1 MHHNCLLRDTCEKG
15 RHIVPKFRFDLSSMH
30 QASPTLHLHSIN
42 AKTIEIGH
50 RPRQNL
56 KEGEREITKRFKERR
71 QELEE
76 KNRKVIGLIKRRVFS
91 GTLLLTFSFSV
102 GCAHYPVNQPIK
114 EVRLDVGYRAGLMKT
129 PEKSDG
135 LLLYL
140 TFSGGGMRAAALS
153 YGVLEELRKT
163 EIVLDGRKRRL
174 LDEVDGISSVSGGSF
189 TAGYYGLF
197 GDRIFEDFE
206 NKFLKKNVQRGLI
219 LRALLN
225 VANWVRFFSPAFS
238 RSDLAAEYYDKHI
251 FEGGTFGDM
260 AARKGPFIIINATE
274 MTHGTR
280 VGFTQEAFDVICSDL
295 SPFSVAR
302 AAAAS
307 SAVPMALTPI
317 TVRNYAGTCGFKTPE
332 GFEKVLEDREV
343 LEQQFH
349 LLNDITPFLDPERK
363 PYIHLVDGGL
373 GDNLGLRAVLDR
385 VMIRGSVWEAIKG
398 TPMEKVRKVVFI
410 VVNAETEPDTKWDKR
425 ENNPSFGVML
435 ASYSSI
441 AIDRYNKE
449 TIALLK
455 KSVRS
460 WANEI
465 KTQRC
470 KGGAVSTSP
479 GSCGDIQFYVIEAK
493 FDALKDETERM
504 HFKRLPTAL
513 KLSPEEV
520 DKTRDAA
527 HRILSESKEFQR
539 LLLDLK

>member
-1 MHHNCLLRDTCEKG
+1 M
-15 RHIVPKFRFDLSSMH
+15 
-30 QASPTLHLHSIN
+30 
-42 AKTIEIGH
+42 
-50 RPRQNL
+50 
-56 KEGEREITKRFKERR
+56 KRFKKWR
-71 QELEE
+71 QELKN
-76 KNRKVIGLIKRRVFS
+76 KNRKIFGVNKKRILMDS
-91 GTLLLTFSFSV
+91 LLVALSFTV

-114 EVRLDVGYRAGLMKT
+114 EVRPDAGYRAAYMKT
-129 PEKSDG
+129 PENSDS

-163 EIVLDGRKRRL
+163 EIIIDGRRRRL
-174 LDEVDGISSVSGGSF
+174 LGEVDGISSVSGGSF

-197 GDRIFEDFE
+197 GDRIFDDFE
-206 NKFLKKNVQRGLI
+206 SKFLKKNIQRTLI
-219 LRALLN
+219 FRALLN
-225 VANWVRFFSPAFS
+225 VANWVRLFSATFA

-251 FEGGTFGDM
+251 FEGGSFGDM
-260 AARKGPFIIINATE
+260 AARKGPFIIMSATE

-280 VGFTQEAFDVICSDL
+280 MGFTQEGFDVICSDL

-317 TVRNYAGTCGFKTPE
+317 TLRNYAGTCGFKTPE
-332 GFEKVLEDREV
+332 GFEKVSEGREI
-343 LEQQFH
+343 LEQQFY
-349 LLNDITPFLDPERK
+349 LLNDITPFLDSEKK
-363 PYIHLVDGGL
+363 PYIHLGDGGVS
-373 GDNLGLRAVLDR
+373 DNLGLRAVLDQLI
-385 VMIRGSVWEAIKG
+385 VGGSVWEKIRG
-398 TPMEKVRKVVFI
+398 TSMEKVRKVVFI
-410 VVNAETEPDTKWDKR
+410 VVNAETEPDTKWDKTER
-425 ENNPSFGVML
+425 IPTFGVML

-449 TIALLK
+449 TLALLK
-455 KSVRS
+455 ESVGS
-460 WANEI
+460 WADEI

-479 GSCGDIQFYVIEAK
+479 GCCGDIQFYVVEVK
-493 FDALKDETERM
+493 FDALKDESERV

-527 HRILSESKEFQR
+527 HRILMESAEFQR
-539 LLLDLK
+539 LLLDLR